1 MRSFRVLAVGVV
13 VAGGLSVLAP
23 GASASVLAV
32 SKTCQSL
39 NTLNKKL
46 DDAIASGDAGNV
58 DSGAINN
65 LSKSFRKAA
74 KTAPKTLKSA
84 MNTIADVAEDVAG
97 AGSPAAAAAALK
109 KAGQRFTS
117 ALVIWGTYL
126 AKNCSGSSSGSASG
140 SSSAS
145 ASGSSSGSATVPRD
159 CSALETGAISDLLGG
174 APVLDSD
181 SEFDTTLKQLHC
193 IWYTNEAVTEKV
205 SVQVGLADDFI
216 GFYASQEGTGTSKY
230 TKVGGFDEGRL
241 YGDDILIAKRNGF
254 AVAVDARSVY
264 PQSTEEQIVAVALE
278 ETTT

>member
-1 MRSFRVLAVGVV
+1 MRRFRVFVVGVL
-13 VAGGLSVLAP
+13 VAGGLAVLAP
-23 GASASVLAV
+23 GAGASLPTV
-32 SKTCQSL
+32 SKTCRSL
-39 NTLNKKL
+39 NTLSKNL
-46 DDAIASGDAGNV
+46 DKAVANGNLGQV
-58 DSGAINN
+58 DSGAINS

-74 KTAPKTLKSA
+74 KTAPKSLKSA
-84 MNTIADVAEDVAG
+84 MNTIADVAADVAD
-97 AGSPAAAAAALK
+97 AGSPATAAAALK
-109 KAGQRFTS
+109 KAGQKFAG
-117 ALVIWGTYL
+117 ALVTWSTYL
-126 AKNCSGSSSGSASG
+126 AKNCSV

-145 ASGSSSGSATVPRD
+145 ASGSSSASATVPRD
-159 CSALETGAISDLLGG
+159 CSALETSAVSDLLGG

-205 SVQVGLADDFI
+205 SVQLGLADDFI

-230 TKVGGFDEGRL
+230 TKVSGFDEARL

-278 ETTT
+278 ATAT